1 MNFSSLFLIVMMTV
15 TLLLTR
21 AQSLRPASGLRID
34 DYTFYQGQD
43 SAQGD
48 ITYLPGRTAQQLKDF
63 CNRDATCIGFSTKGW
78 LKSSL
83 GTRSE
88 WYRWSEATDEG
99 IYVKAGSYMYY
110 PGLDSSLGDIVH
122 LPGLTVNELKVY
134 CDSDSSCVG
143 FNTNGWIKNS
153 LQSRSEWHSW
163 SMSAEEG
170 LYVKYRAS
178 VTQNTCFRGKAE
190 DLRVES
196 STTLEK
202 PFEKATQLSKEYM

>member
-1 MNFSSLFLIVMMTV
+1 MNFNSLFLMVMMTV
-15 TLLLTR
+15 TLVLAHSR
-21 AQSLRPASGLRID
+21 SLRPAGDLRID

-63 CNRDATCIGFSTKGW
+63 CDRDTACVGFSTKGW

-88 WYRWSEATDEG
+88 WYHWSETADEG
-99 IYVKAGSYMYY
+99 IYVKAGSYMYH

-122 LPGLTVNELKVY
+122 LPGLAVNELKVY

-153 LQSRSEWHSW
+153 LQSRSEWQSW
-163 SMSAEEG
+163 SMSTEEG

-178 VTQNTCFRGKAE
+178 VTQNTNFRGKTE
-190 DLRVES
+190 DLRAEPS
-196 STTLEK
+196 ATLEK
-202 PFEKATQLSKEYM
+202 YSEKATQLSKEYM